1 MNMRETLRQ
10 KLEELADEK
19 YKEFHKSLVPGLTN
33 ILGVRMPKIREVAK
47 WAAKQEWQSEWDEF
61 GKSNTDKSDAC
72 YEELMIKGLLIGY
85 GKLTKEE
92 QTEYLKKYVPLINN
106 WGICDC
112 CCSTWKFMKKDQAY
126 WFAFLESYLQ
136 SKNEFE
142 VRFAVVSM
150 LDHFVND
157 TYLERLFQAFDSIK
171 HEGYYVKM
179 AVAWAVSIC
188 YIKYPETTWEYLEK
202 KSLDDFTHNKAI
214 QKIRESYRISK
225 EEKERLLKLKVN
237 TK

>member
-1 MNMRETLRQ
+1 
-10 KLEELADEK
+10 
-19 YKEFHKSLVPGLTN
+19 
-33 ILGVRMPKIREVAK
+33 
-47 WAAKQEWQSEWDEF
+47 
-61 GKSNTDKSDAC
+61 
-72 YEELMIKGLLIGY
+72 
-85 GKLTKEE
+85 
-92 QTEYLKKYVPLINN
+92 
-106 WGICDC
+106 
-112 CCSTWKFMKKDQAY
+112 MKKDQEY
-126 WFAFLESYLQ
+126 WFTFLQPYLESE
-136 SKNEFE
+136 NEFE

-188 YIKYPETTWEYLEK
+188 YIKYPEATWEYLER
-202 KSLDDFTHNKAI
+202 KSLDDFTHNKTI

-225 EEKERLLKLKVN
+225 EEKDRLLELKVN

>member
-1 MNMRETLRQ
+1 MNMRETLRI

-33 ILGVRMPKIREVAK
+33 MLGVRMPKVREVAK
-47 WAAKQEWQSEWDEF
+47 WAAKQEWQSEWEEL
-61 GKSNTDKSDAC
+61 GTSYGGEIGAC
-72 YEELMIKGLLIGY
+72 YEELMIKGILIGY
-85 GKLTKEE
+85 GKLNQEE
-92 QTEYLKKYVPLINN
+92 QAGYLKKYVPLINN

-112 CCSTWKFMKKDQAY
+112 CCSTWKFMKKDQEY
-126 WFAFLESYLQ
+126 WFTFLQPYLESE
-136 SKNEFE
+136 NEFE

-188 YIKYPETTWEYLEK
+188 YIKYPEATWEYLER
-202 KSLDDFTHNKAI
+202 KSLDDFTHNKTI

-225 EEKERLLKLKVN
+225 EEKDRLLELKVN

>member
-1 MNMRETLRQ
+1 MKVNQTLRV
-10 KLEELADEK
+10 KLAESAEEK
-19 YKEFHKSLVPGLTN
+19 YKKFHQSLVPGLTN
-33 ILGVRMPKIREVAK
+33 VLGVRMPKIRELAK
-47 WAAKQEWQSEWDEF
+47 WASKQDWQAEWNEL
-61 GKSNTDKSDAC
+61 SNDS

-85 GKLTKEE
+85 GKLNQEE
-92 QTEYLKKYVPLINN
+92 QTTYLKEYIPLINN

-126 WFAFLESYLQ
+126 WFAFLQPYLESE
-136 SKNEFE
+136 NEFE

-150 LDHFVND
+150 LDHFIND
-157 TYLERLFQAFDSIK
+157 TYVKLLFQAFDEIRQ
-171 HEGYYVKM
+171 EGYYVKM

-188 YIKYPETTWEYLEK
+188 YIKYPKETWEYLEMK
-202 KSLDDFTHNKAI
+202 TLDDFTHNKAI

-225 EEKERLLKLKVN
+225 EEKDRLLELKVN